1 MILMQKERAEIIFVL
16 LLFYII
22 ANARLEQ
29 NDILYIHMQ
38 SIGSTKFKI
47 RVNPEGPLG
56 LIRAKISYDE
66 GYLFNKRIFSSE
78 IDIDYGLIL
87 NSEENFYIRNYG
99 KDKTFVIHKNA
110 GELEEYRRNYHNVLI
125 SMFSPVNDCLYIYP
139 IEEKNDSFFIF
150 LKNLKSPIHAYKIL
164 GSLLLLSEGMDILLT
179 LEGQNQT
186 EKTLVLLKKKD
197 NNEGVE
203 EDCTFNM
210 NISLSIAENSN
221 NSKKSKICVY
231 QKETENIIQ
240 FFIDCKNSP
249 LIQKEENMSEP
260 TSLKELKR
268 GKFLTSARWLIQLY
282 IYEYIDTA
290 DQMMEF
296 IRVVYNLVNKNRF
309 YTKKN
314 SDQERKET
322 NIILK
327 CFMFISSD
335 AESDNLLNNIQ
346 YIKSYTSIL
355 NKPQEKVTPFSK
367 EEHLSSYDSNNVFGK
382 LPWRFLH
389 MGKTTT
395 NNSSEAALLALF
407 CYFAF
412 DPTTNTYS
420 MDHIEPERSK
430 LKNFFQKY
438 RVPEKEIS
446 IQMMNDWVFLL
457 RKTLD
462 NSTLFLN
469 EEIKISIAPGI
480 VNMLYII
487 LKLIGICNSKNDRN
501 SRLNEILQKISLA
514 HPVHCTDTIFLDIQE
529 YLTYIFK
536 QASRSCS
543 YRPNSNENHKISEIE
558 VEISWL
564 KSILRNEQIDILGN
578 ITVKYTRD
586 GVISLLK
593 IEHLPRLIQFFI
605 LPEEKT
611 VPNSVQA
618 QLHKLKKQQPPP
630 FTFTQ
635 CMIAYYIEKKELN
648 FISSRYSLSAPI
660 IQIKAI
666 SNTAQEF
673 IAALFLYKK
682 IESNWYKEEILA
694 GILMRVIGITLSDE
708 NHIVRLCSNIFGSMA
723 LNKKNI
729 TTLPLACILYS
740 KIYKHSLIH
749 KKLKVESAHYFNAIE
764 KIECRK
770 LALIFRYIINTNSQY
785 AILKWINTHLNTSK
799 VVYTWSLSSIFSMI
813 SSLEIVVMTKCL
825 TNNYAN
831 IDNIVS
837 IVKNEKTNNLL
848 IKPIH
853 SNTKSTS
860 SLLLIFIGALCQEGK
875 CKGHI
880 MNLFKMIDVCAEYGI
895 IDCDLWSAEYH
906 KNIITRLNSMK
917 EYIYKNVPTM
927 NADRFSKVL
936 ECYQNSACI
945 YAR

>member
-1 MILMQKERAEIIFVL
+1 MQKERAEIIFVL
-16 LLFYII
+16 LLFYMR
-22 ANARLEQ
+22 ANARLEY
-29 NDILYIHMQ
+29 NDILYIHTQ
-38 SIGSTKFKI
+38 SIGSNTVKI

-56 LIRAKISYDE
+56 LIRAKISYEE
-66 GYLFNKRIFSSE
+66 GHLFNKRLFTSE
-78 IDIDYGLIL
+78 IDIDYSVIL
-87 NSEENFYIRNYG
+87 NSEKNFYIRNCRN
-99 KDKTFVIHKNA
+99 DKTFVIHKNA
-110 GELEEYRRNYHNVLI
+110 SELEEYRRNYHDVLI
-125 SMFSPVNDCLYIYP
+125 SMFSPINDCLCICP
-139 IEEKNDSFFIF
+139 IEGESDSFFIF

-186 EKTLVLLKKKD
+186 EKTLVLLKIKD

-210 NISLSIAENSN
+210 NVSFCIAENSN
-221 NSKKSKICVY
+221 NSKKSKIYVY

-249 LIQKEENMSEP
+249 LIQKEENISEP
-260 TSLKELKR
+260 ISLKSLKR
-268 GKFLTSARWLIQLY
+268 GRFLTSARWLIQLY

-290 DQMMEF
+290 NQMMEF
-296 IRVVYNLVNKNRF
+296 IRVVYNLVNENRF

-314 SDQERKET
+314 SVQERKET

-335 AESDNLLNNIQ
+335 TESDNFLNNIQ

-355 NKPQEKVTPFSK
+355 NAPQEKVTPFSK
-367 EEHLSSYDSNNVFGK
+367 EEHLSSYDSNNVFGR

-389 MGKTTT
+389 MGETTT

-407 CYFAF
+407 CHFAF

-420 MDHIEPERSK
+420 MDHIETECSK
-430 LKNFFQKY
+430 IKNFFQKY

-457 RKTLD
+457 RETLD
-462 NSTLFLN
+462 NSNLFLN
-469 EEIKISIAPGI
+469 QEIKISIVPGI
-480 VNMLYII
+480 INMLYII

-501 SRLNEILQKISLA
+501 FRLNEILQKINQA
-514 HPVHCTDTIFLDIQE
+514 HPVHCTDTIFLDMRE

-536 QASRSCS
+536 QTSRSCS
-543 YRPNSNENHKISEIE
+543 YRPNSNKNHKISEIE

-586 GVISLLK
+586 GVMSLLK
-593 IEHLPRLIQFFI
+593 IGHLPELIQFFI

-630 FTFTQ
+630 ITFTQ

-648 FISSRYSLSAPI
+648 FMPSRYRLSAPI
-660 IQIKAI
+660 IQIKSI
-666 SNTAQEF
+666 SSTAQEF

-682 IESNWYKEEILA
+682 IESHWYKEEILA
-694 GILMRVIGITLSDE
+694 GILMRVVGTTLSGE
-708 NHIVRLCSNIFGSMA
+708 NHIVRLCSNIFGSMP

-729 TTLPLACILYS
+729 TVLPLACILYS
-740 KIYKHSLIH
+740 RIYENSFIH
-749 KKLKVESAHYFNAIE
+749 NKLKVERAHCLNAIK

-785 AILKWINTHLNTSK
+785 AISKWINTHLNISK
-799 VVYTWSLSSIFSMI
+799 IVYTWSLSSIFSMI
-813 SSLEIVVMTKCL
+813 SSLEMVAMTKCL
-825 TNNYAN
+825 TDNYTN

-837 IVKNEKTNNLL
+837 IVKNEKTSNLL
-848 IKPIH
+848 IKPIL
-853 SNTKSTS
+853 SSTKSTS
-860 SLLLIFIGALCQEGK
+860 SLLLIFIGVLCQESEHK
-875 CKGHI
+875 RHI
-880 MNLFKMIDVCAEYGI
+880 VNLFKMIDAYADYGI
-895 IDCDLWSAEYH
+895 IDCDLWSAEYY

-917 EYIYKNVPTM
+917 EYICKNVPTM
-927 NADRFSKVL
+927 SADQFSKVL
-936 ECYQNSACI
+936 ECYQCSACI
-945 YAR
+945 YVR